1 MQILFDQ
8 NQIEQRILTLGEEI
22 SQTHKNDNTPVVFVC
37 LLTGGFMFFTDLVK
51 TITGID
57 IECDFMKVKS
67 YESQFKQGDVKL
79 LKDLDTPVK
88 GKHVYIVDDIL
99 DTGNTVKAVIEYLQ
113 TKQPLTLNVVT
124 LIKRKGSINLTDKVQ
139 STRYGFL
146 IDTEWIVGYGCN
158 DERGY
163 FRNLN
168 RVFAL

>member
-1 MQILFDQ
+1 MRILFNQ
-8 NQIEQRILTLGEEI
+8 NQIKQRILALGEEI
-22 SQTHKNDNTPVVFVC
+22 SQTHKNDDIPVVFVC

-51 TITGID
+51 TIAGVD

-67 YESQFKQGDVKL
+67 YESQFKQGDIKL
-79 LKDLDTPVK
+79 LKDLDTSVK

-99 DTGNTVKAVIEYLQ
+99 DTGNTVKAVVQYLQ
-113 TKQPLTLNVVT
+113 TKQPVTLNIVT
-124 LIKRKGSINLTDKVQ
+124 LIKRKGSVNLIEKVQ

-168 RVFAL
+168 GVFAL